1 MNSLLKLKT
10 YPYTRLSIG
19 ILMATMY
26 GYDVK
31 SLCDPFIEVAE
42 RGQRLGNGLLVPGAT
57 LLNVIPILCRIP
69 PIASTQKLA
78 AQVRELTE
86 AMQKLPMDFAKR
98 ALVSIPEIHV
108 VTGH

>member
-1 MNSLLKLKT
+1 
-10 YPYTRLSIG
+10 
-19 ILMATMY
+19 MATMY
-26 GYDVK
+26 GYEVK

-78 AQVRELTE
+78 AQVRQLTE

-98 ALVSIPEIHV
+98 ALVGIPEIYV
-108 VTGH
+108 VIGH